1 VLRRTATLTDWQG
14 ASASVDYSVANA
26 DALFST
32 SSLAFA
38 DLSGSVTQGADTFV
52 WGMPFFYGRAVYTS
66 IWGQALS
73 PNGPW
78 NAF

>member
-1 VLRRTATLTDWQG
+1 MRG
-14 ASASVDYSVANA
+14 ARLAAWTISVANA

-32 SSLAFA
+32 SSVAFA
-38 DLSGSVTQGADTFV
+38 NLAGSVTQGTSTFV
-52 WGMPFFYGRAVYTS
+52 WGLPFFYGRTVFTS

>member
-1 VLRRTATLTDWQG
+1 MRRTATVVDAFGGTAPVDYAVTSADVLFSSQSVAFAGLAGSSGQG
-14 ASASVDYSVANA
+14 AH
-26 DALFST
+26 
-32 SSLAFA
+32 
-38 DLSGSVTQGADTFV
+38 TFV
-52 WGMPFFYGRAVYTS
+52 WGLPFFYGRSVFTS